1 MSRRSAEQI
10 DYEGT
15 CMVKRAPGQ
24 PLAVAPLDRA
34 AADPLHRQLYE
45 RLRAAITAG
54 NLAVGAR
61 LPSTR
66 ALAVEL
72 GVTRGT
78 VLNAMDQLL
87 AEGYVTGAPGSG
99 TYVAGVPPEEGGES
113 SREAANWRSGR

>member
-1 MSRRSAEQI
+1 
-10 DYEGT
+10 
-15 CMVKRAPGQ
+15 MVKRTPGW
-24 PLAVAPLDRA
+24 PLPVVPLDRA

-45 RLRAAITAG
+45 RLRTAIAAG

-66 ALAVEL
+66 TLAAEL

-87 AEGYVTGAPGSG
+87 AEGYVMGAPGSG
-99 TYVAGVPPEEGGES
+99 TYVAGVPPRDDGES
-113 SREAANWRSGR
+113 PGKRANGRSGR